1 VLPET
6 LCPFDT
12 PSRHHGVM
20 DEHERRDWLHRHG
33 FVLYGWDPTH
43 RTFVGT
49 WDGAEVLVQ
58 LDHVHELAR
67 REQEAEAA

>member
-1 VLPET
+1 
-6 LCPFDT
+6 
-12 PSRHHGVM
+12 M